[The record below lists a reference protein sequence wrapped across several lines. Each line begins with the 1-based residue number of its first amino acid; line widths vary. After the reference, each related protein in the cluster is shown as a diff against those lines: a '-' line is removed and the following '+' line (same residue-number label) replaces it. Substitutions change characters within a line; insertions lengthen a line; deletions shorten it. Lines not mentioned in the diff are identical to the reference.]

1 MSWALRPKQSFYN
14 GLATLFSQY
23 THTLPSQISIWI
35 QEKNALSSGT
45 HDFFGDWQQ
54 PRISLHKHNQTID
67 KDVVVYKDTTPPSK
81 NKQASKHYDCAEY
94 FEQKNLRPFLL
105 PTGAPHLSRH
115 PSAWD
120 DLTAPLQKETNR
132 NWPSLFL
139 YKLLLSWRERQFA
152 HRYTCLMLATLHIFA
167 LEKSIDTFWNFSPH
181 YFYHVVLLRFIFLF
195 PYYTAFPTVFMWI
208 PNVPIIKKQV
218 CISFP
223 LFQEAPGV
231 GHVMFTTF
239 LPLLRASKVVS
250 QTSGTVFY
258 RNNSKQAFLRPA
270 VFSLGYFLFDLTSKH
285 KPWQKKSCPH

>member
-1 MSWALRPKQSFYN
+1 M
-14 GLATLFSQY
+14 
-23 THTLPSQISIWI
+23 IW
-35 QEKNALSSGT
+35 
-45 HDFFGDWQQ
+45 Q
-54 PRISLHKHNQTID
+54 P
-67 KDVVVYKDTTPPSK
+67 
-81 NKQASKHYDCAEY
+81 
-94 FEQKNLRPFLL
+94 
-105 PTGAPHLSRH
+105 
-115 PSAWD
+115 
-120 DLTAPLQKETNR
+120 PLQKETNR